1 MKHLLDTADLATA
14 DIATLLDLA
23 DTMAEIG
30 SRPVPKVPA
39 LRGKTVAQVFFEDST
54 RTRLSF
60 DTAAKRLSADT
71 LTFTASSSSLN
82 KGESL
87 RDTIETLSAMGVDA
101 FVVRHRSSG
110 VPLAVSSWTD
120 ASVVNAGDGWHQHPT
135 QALLDAHTITRSL
148 STGNSLSGVHV
159 AIVGDVAHSRVARS
173 DIDVFRK
180 LGAQVT
186 VVAPR
191 TLVPGAWFGRD
202 DVRFTES
209 LDDLIGDVDV
219 LYMLRLQKERMASGL
234 IPGGDEYS
242 LRFGLDERR
251 ANLLREGALV
261 LHPGPMNRGVEMIVD
276 PARLPGSRILV
287 QVATGVAVRMAVLF
301 SLLGHSG
308 DPVDVSLDTG
318 SGHR

>member
-1 MKHLLDTADLATA
+1 MKHLLTTADLDAA
-14 DIATLLDLA
+14 GISALLDLT

-39 LRGKTVAQVFFEDST
+39 LRGRTVAQVFFEDST

-110 VPLAVSSWTD
+110 VPLAVSNWTH
-120 ASVVNAGDGWHQHPT
+120 ASVINAGDGWHQHPT

-148 STGNSLSGVHV
+148 GSGNSLSGVHV

-173 DIDVFRK
+173 DVDVFLK

-191 TLVPGAWFGRD
+191 TLVPRSWFGRV
-202 DVRFTES
+202 DVNVTES
-209 LDDLIGDVDV
+209 LDEMIGDVDV

-242 LRFGLDERR
+242 VRFGLDDRR
-251 ANLLREGALV
+251 AALLRTTALV
-261 LHPGPMNRGVEMIVD
+261 LHPGPMNRGVEMVVD
-276 PARLPGSRILV
+276 PACLPGSRILV
-287 QVATGVAVRMAVLF
+287 QVATGVSVRMAVLF

-308 DPVDVSLDTG
+308 EPVDASVEAGGAD
-318 SGHR
+318 R

>member
-1 MKHLLDTADLATA
+1 MKHLLTTADLDAPG
-14 DIATLLDLA
+14 IAALLDLTDA
-23 DTMAEIG
+23 MAEIG

-110 VPLAVSSWTD
+110 VPLAVSGWTG

-148 STGNSLSGVHV
+148 ASGNSMSGVHV

-173 DIDVFRK
+173 DIDVFSK

-191 TLVPGAWFGRD
+191 TLVPRSWFGRD
-202 DVRFTES
+202 DVKFTES
-209 LDDLIGDVDV
+209 LDDVIRDVDV

-242 LRFGLDERR
+242 LRFGLDDRR
-251 ANLLREGALV
+251 ASLLRDETLV
-261 LHPGPMNRGVEMIVD
+261 LHPGPMNRGVEMLVD
-276 PARLPGSRILV
+276 PARLPGSRILL

-308 DPVDVSLDTG
+308 DPVDVAVDAG
-318 SGHR
+318 GGDR

>member
-1 MKHLLDTADLATA
+1 MKHLLTTSDL
-14 DIATLLDLA
+14 DLVQIAGLLDVT
-23 DTMAEIG
+23 DTMVEIG

-101 FVVRHRSSG
+101 FVVRHRASG
-110 VPLAVSSWTD
+110 VPVAITQWTT

-148 STGNSLSGVHV
+148 RCGNSMSGLRV
-159 AIVGDVAHSRVARS
+159 AVVGDVAHSRVARS
-173 DIDVFRK
+173 DIDVFTK
-180 LGAQVT
+180 MGADVT

-191 TLVPGAWFGRD
+191 TLVPVSGLGAGS
-202 DVRFTES
+202 VSYTES
-209 LDDLIGDVDV
+209 FDEVIGEVHV
-219 LYMLRLQKERMASGL
+219 VYMLRLQKERMSAGL
-234 IPGGDEYS
+234 IPGGAEYS
-242 LRFGLDERR
+242 DRFGLDERR
-251 ANLLREGALV
+251 AAMMKSDALV
-261 LHPGPMNRGVEMIVD
+261 LHPGPMNRGVEMVAD
-276 PARLPGSRILV
+276 PGRLSGSRILT

-301 SLLGHSG
+301 TLLGHAGGLTSE
-308 DPVDVSLDTG
+308 VD
-318 SGHR
+318 R

>member
-1 MKHLLDTADLATA
+1 MKHLLDTADLAAA
-14 DIATLLDLA
+14 DIATLLDLT

-135 QALLDAHTITRSL
+135 QALLDAHTVTRSL

-173 DIDVFRK
+173 DIDVFHK
-180 LGAQVT
+180 LGARVT

-191 TLVPGAWFGRD
+191 TLVPAPWFGRE
-202 DVRFTES
+202 DVHFTES